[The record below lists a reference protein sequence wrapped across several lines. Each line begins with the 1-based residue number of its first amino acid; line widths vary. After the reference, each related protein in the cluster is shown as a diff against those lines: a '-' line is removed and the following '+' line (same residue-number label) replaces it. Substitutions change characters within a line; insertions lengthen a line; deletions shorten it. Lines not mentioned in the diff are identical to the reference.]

1 MIAVNQISNLP
12 IIEYC
17 LFNIYIEMM
26 LQIKVRILEP
36 DCLEL
41 DPTSPTYQLC
51 HFGQSNYL
59 FVHISSQVKLRS
71 LVAEIP

>member
-36 DCLEL
+36 DGLEL
-41 DPTSPTYQLC
+41 DPTSPTNQLC
-51 HFGQSNYL
+51 DFGQSNYL
-59 FVHISSQVKLRS
+59 FVPISSQVKLRS
-71 LVAEIP
+71 LVVEIP

>member
-1 MIAVNQISNLP
+1 MIEVNQISNLP

-36 DCLEL
+36 DGLEL
-41 DPTSPTYQLC
+41 DPTSLHTNCMTLGKVIISLC
-51 HFGQSNYL
+51 L
-59 FVHISSQVKLRS
+59 FPHKLN
-71 LVAEIP
+71 

>member
-1 MIAVNQISNLP
+1 MILVNQISNPP
-12 IIEYC
+12 IIGYC
-17 LFNIYIEMM
+17 LFNIYIEMT

-51 HFGQSNYL
+51 YFGQSNSL
-59 FVHISSQVKLRS
+59 FVCISYKLN
-71 LVAEIP
+71 

>member
-12 IIEYC
+12 IIENC
-17 LFNIYIEMM
+17 LFNIYIEIM

-36 DCLEL
+36 DGLEL

-51 HFGQSNYL
+51 DFGQSDYL
-59 FVHISSQVKLRS
+59 FVPISS
-71 LVAEIP
+71 